1 MERKRYRDLLDQNKE
16 LNAKIAKV
24 ENEKKEHDN
33 WRLSQM
39 KEQAKTWGEKVDQR
53 EKIISEVR
61 SQLEVLKTELKSVTA
76 KYDELNF
83 RLMND
88 SQLFKDSDVKKE
100 NEFLVHRLA
109 ELGPE
114 IMQAAAFKQKE
125 SYYKQ

>member
-24 ENEKKEHDN
+24 ENEKKEQDN

-39 KEQAKTWGEKVDQR
+39 KDQAKTWGEKVDQR

-125 SYYKQ
+125 SFYKQ